1 MRKYTCVLTTTL
13 ICLFLYG
20 TLLTAAPG
28 DIQYTREGGDPEK
41 LKSFPP
47 SIFPHWIHRLNYRC
61 DACHNSIFEMKTG
74 TTTINKDVMKEGKTC
89 AVCHNGTDAFDDG
102 FANCN
107 RCHLLEEQ

>member
-13 ICLFLYG
+13 ISLFLYG
-20 TLLTAAPG
+20 SLLTAAPG

-61 DACHNSIFEMKTG
+61 DACHNTIFEMKTG
-74 TTTINKDVMKEGKTC
+74 TTTINKDIMKEGKTC